1 VQPTADEVRAQL
13 ERLLA
18 SDSLASSARL
28 QGFLRHIVERT
39 LEGEGGG
46 LKEYA
51 VGVEVFNRGDDYD
64 PRIDSIVRVEAGR
77 LRAKLVE
84 YYNGPGA
91 SDEVIVRLPRG
102 GYVPAFERRAAAAE
116 PEAPAGPPIAGTTT
130 GSRWRARIVLPVASA
145 AIVLALIA
153 WSLLVQRPRGEPAI
167 EAVTPIVIA
176 VLPFA
181 HYSTDPA
188 GALLAARITDGV
200 RAELVRNPG
209 LHVVSRTSSLQFAEG
224 GQSLREVAR
233 ALNADLLVEASVVEE
248 ERRVLVQARMVD
260 PTVDRKFSVYD
271 FEGGLQEL
279 DELQRRVAQAIVRA
293 VR

>member
-116 PEAPAGPPIAGTTT
+116 PEAPARPPIAGTTT
-130 GSRWRARIVLPVASA
+130 GSRWRARMVLPAASA
-145 AIVLALIA
+145 AIVLAFIA
-153 WSLLVQRPRGEPAI
+153 WSLLVQQPREPAV

-209 LHVVSRTSSLQFAEG
+209 LHVVSRTSSLQFVEG

-233 ALNADLLVEASVVEE
+233 ALNADLLVEAGVIEE
-248 ERRVLVQARMVD
+248 EKRVRVQARMVD
-260 PTVDRKFSVYD
+260 PVVDRKMSVYD
-271 FEGGLQEL
+271 FEGRLNEL
-279 DELQRRVAQAIVRA
+279 DDLQRRVAEAIVRA